1 MKRWKRLVLILMVI
15 MLLGAGTT
23 AQAASKDVTKQYKK
37 QVSKMLKNF
46 DWYLGYSFGQGI
58 EFKFDVY
65 TRTTMV
71 YYKNMYKNML
81 KIDGKSV
88 SYAKKKCASDMKTY
102 FGNKTVKLK
111 KFSGFGN
118 YKQPSDLIVN
128 RDNKVKYIGGDW
140 GEGKPSGKVVQI
152 KKKGT
157 KYEVLYDITIKSYY
171 CGRRESEYDRYLGR
185 FRITLKRANNKY
197 GFIITNMKRIVNAG
211 TYR

>member
-1 MKRWKRLVLILMVI
+1 MKRWKRLILMLMVI
-15 MLLGAGTT
+15 TLLGAGTT

-46 DWYLGYSFGQGI
+46 DFYLGYGFGKGT

-71 YYKNMYKNML
+71 YYKNLL

-111 KFSGFGN
+111 KFAGFGN

-128 RDNKVKYIGGDW
+128 RDNKVLYINGNW
-140 GEGKPSGKVVQI
+140 GEASPSGNVVQI
-152 KKKGT
+152 KKKGSR
-157 KYEVLYDITIKSYY
+157 YEVLYDITIKSYY
-171 CGRRESEYDRYLGR
+171 CGRREPEYDRYLGR

-197 GFIITNMKRIVNAG
+197 GFIITNMKRIVNA
-211 TYR
+211 Y

>member
-1 MKRWKRLVLILMVI
+1 MM
-15 MLLGAGTT
+15 
-23 AQAASKDVTKQYKK
+23 
-37 QVSKMLKNF
+37 KNF
-46 DWYLGYSFGQGI
+46 DFYLGYSFGKGK

-71 YYKNMYKNML
+71 YYKNDL
-81 KIDGKSV
+81 KIIGKSV

-128 RDNKVKYIGGDW
+128 RDNKVVYIGGDW
-140 GEGKPSGKVVQI
+140 GSVSLSGKVVQI

-157 KYEVLYDITIKSYY
+157 KYEVLYDITKKAYY
-171 CGRRESEYDRYLGR
+171 CGRRKPEYDRYMGR

-197 GFIITNMKRIVNAG
+197 GFIITNMKRIVNAIR
-211 TYR
+211 YI